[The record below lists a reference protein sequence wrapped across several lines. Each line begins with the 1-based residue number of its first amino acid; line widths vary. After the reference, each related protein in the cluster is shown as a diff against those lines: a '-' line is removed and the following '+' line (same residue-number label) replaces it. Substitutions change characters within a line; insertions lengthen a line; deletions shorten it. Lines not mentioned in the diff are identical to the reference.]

1 MSSSRDDYDQF
12 KAVEAEVIG
21 ISADAKFSQ
30 QAFADFLK
38 LNFPLLSDAP
48 DQKTIQAYGV
58 LNPQSKLAQRS
69 YFIVDKRGV
78 IRYQK
83 IVQRGE
89 GLVPN
94 EQLVEEIRKINLD
107 E

>member
-1 MSSSRDDYDQF
+1 LSSSRDDYDQF

-58 LNPQSKLAQRS
+58 LNPQSKLAQRLV
-69 YFIVDKRGV
+69 FIVDSAA
-78 IRYQK
+78 IRCTC
-83 IVQRGE
+83 VGGE
-89 GLVPN
+89 RLVPN
-94 EQLVEEIRKINLD
+94 ERLSAIRRKQ
-107 E
+107 

>member
-1 MSSSRDDYDQF
+1 VD
-12 KAVEAEVIG
+12 AEVIG

-38 LNFPLLSDAP
+38 LNYPLVSDTP
-48 DQKTIQAYGV
+48 EQKTIQAYGV

-78 IRYQK
+78 IRYKK

-94 EQLVEEIRKINLD
+94 EKLVEEIRKINLD